1 MNPFVYIVVGITTTT
16 KESDIFAVF
25 SSEEKA
31 NTFKESLERSDEEVI
46 RVFHCDPVKYEVRKY
61 TLN

>member
-31 NTFKESLERSDEEVI
+31 NKFKESLEKSEKAVQL
-46 RVFHCDPVKYEVRKY
+46 FGSDPVRYEVREFILY
-61 TLN
+61 